1 MDIGIDLGTANSMI
15 SVADKGVVLYEP
27 SVVAFNKK
35 TEEIIAIGAQAYK
48 MIGKAPEHIAVIKPL
63 NDGVVCD
70 YDMTETMLSEFVHRV
85 TGKQMIMPRIVLC
98 VPSMVTDVESK
109 AVVEAAKR
117 AGAQK
122 VFLIEEPIAALLG
135 AGVDISLPRGRMIV
149 DIGGGT
155 TDIAVVSMNGA
166 VAKNSIKVAGNKL
179 DSDIIKY
186 VQSHYRVIIGEK
198 TAENAKLCL
207 ASVYEP
213 DGSRS
218 MDVKGINL
226 VNGLPAKIRLT
237 DYDIYTALIDHIK
250 ELIDGIKDVLEL
262 TPPELAGDICEDG
275 ILLTGGGALI
285 NGLDKLI
292 EKNIGVKTIVA
303 DDPLRCVAN
312 GAVKAFNMLDVLLD
326 GFRRIS
332 MYRYADNEELE

>member
-237 DYDIYTALIDHIK
+237 DYDIYTALNDHIK
-250 ELIDGIKDVLEL
+250 ELIDGIKDVL
-262 TPPELAGDICEDG
+262 
-275 ILLTGGGALI
+275 
-285 NGLDKLI
+285 
-292 EKNIGVKTIVA
+292 
-303 DDPLRCVAN
+303 
-312 GAVKAFNMLDVLLD
+312 
-326 GFRRIS
+326 
-332 MYRYADNEELE
+332 